1 MTLFKIKK
9 DAQIAVEE
17 GTPVPNL
24 ILTLFDNLKCC
35 PYFVVI
41 WVIRK
46 RKSVF
51 YGTASLILANY
62 FFKSYFFAN
71 HQ

>member
-17 GTPVPNL
+17 GTPVPKL

-51 YGTASLILANY
+51 LWDSFPY
-62 FFKSYFFAN
+62 FGELFFF
-71 HQ
+71 

>member
-17 GTPVPNL
+17 GTPVPKL
-24 ILTLFDNLKCC
+24 ILTLFENLKCC
-35 PYFVVI
+35 LYFGVI

-62 FFKSYFFAN
+62 FF
-71 HQ
+71 